1 MKLKFILFFLLN
13 SIIFS
18 CNNQY
23 NELEDGVYAE
33 INTSLGTMLIQLNY
47 KETPVTVANFI
58 ALSKGTHPDVKQ
70 DFKEKKFYNGLIFH
84 RVMDKFMIQGGCPL
98 GNGSGNPGYTFD
110 DEINPNLKHD
120 KPGILSMANSGPAT
134 NGSQFFITEVP
145 TPWLDGKHT
154 VFGQVISG
162 IEIQDKISNVKTA
175 IANRPEN
182 DVIINSVNIIKIG
195 ESANN
200 FDEVS
205 VWINEEPKMEKRR
218 IEIEKAKREELTKQL
233 EKLSKGYT
241 TTTSGLKYKI
251 LVSTKN
257 KKAVNGNNVK
267 VHYTGK
273 LMDGN
278 IFDSSLKRNL
288 PFEFKIGEGRVIRGW
303 EEALQILRVGE
314 KASFIIPSNLAYGP
328 RGAGGVIPPNATLIF
343 EIELLE
349 ITN

>member
-13 SIIFS
+13 SILFS

-23 NELEDGVYAE
+23 SELEEGVYAE
-33 INTSLGTMLIQLNY
+33 INTSLGKMLIQLNY

-58 ALSKGTHPDVKQ
+58 ALSKGTHPDVKKE
-70 DFKEKKFYNGLIFH
+70 FKEKKFYNGLIFH

-110 DEINPNLKHD
+110 DEIDPNLKHD
-120 KPGILSMANSGPAT
+120 KAGILSMANSGPAT

-182 DVIINSVNIIKIG
+182 DVIINSINIIKIG

-205 VWINEEPKMEKRR
+205 VWINEEPKLQKRR
-218 IEIEKAKREELTKQL
+218 IEIEKSKREELTKQL
-233 EKLSKGYT
+233 ERLSKGYT
-241 TTTSGLKYKI
+241 TTASGLKYKI

-278 IFDSSLKRNL
+278 IFDSSLRRNL
-288 PFEFKIGEGRVIRGW
+288 PFEFKIGEGRVIKGW
-303 EEALQILRVGE
+303 EEALKILRVGE
-314 KASFIIPSNLAYGP
+314 KASFIIPSDLAYGA

>member
-205 VWINEEPKMEKRR
+205 VWINEEPKLEKRR

-278 IFDSSLKRNL
+278 IFDSSIRRNL

-328 RGAGGVIPPNATLIF
+328 RGAGGVIPPDATLIF

>member
-13 SIIFS
+13 SILFS

-33 INTSLGTMLIQLNY
+33 INTSLGKMLIQLNY

-175 IANRPEN
+175 IAHRPEN
-182 DVIINSVNIIKIG
+182 DVIINSINIIKIG

-205 VWINEEPKMEKRR
+205 VWINEEPNLQKRR
-218 IEIEKAKREELTKQL
+218 IEIEKTKKEALTKQL

-241 TTTSGLKYKI
+241 TTASGLKYKI

-278 IFDSSLKRNL
+278 IFDSSLRRNL
-288 PFEFKIGEGRVIRGW
+288 PFEFKIGEGRVIKGW
-303 EEALQILRVGE
+303 EEALQILRLGE

>member
-13 SIIFS
+13 SILFS

-33 INTSLGTMLIQLNY
+33 INTSLGKMLIQLNY

-120 KPGILSMANSGPAT
+120 KPGILSMSNSGPAT

-182 DVIINSVNIIKIG
+182 DVIINSINIIKIG

-205 VWINEEPKMEKRR
+205 VWINEEPKLQKRR
-218 IEIEKAKREELTKQL
+218 IEREKSKMEELTKQL

-241 TTTSGLKYKI
+241 TTASGLKYKI

-278 IFDSSLKRNL
+278 IFDSSLRRNL
-288 PFEFKIGEGRVIRGW
+288 PFEFKIGEGRVIKGW

>member
-33 INTSLGTMLIQLNY
+33 INTSLGKMLIQLNY

-120 KPGILSMANSGPAT
+120 KAGILSMANSGPAT

-205 VWINEEPKMEKRR
+205 VWINEEPKLEKRR

-241 TTTSGLKYKI
+241 TTNSGLKYKI

-278 IFDSSLKRNL
+278 IFDSSLRRNL
-288 PFEFKIGEGRVIRGW
+288 PFEFKIGEGRVIKGW
-303 EEALQILRVGE
+303 EEALKILRVGE

>member
-84 RVMDKFMIQGGCPL
+84 RVMDKFMIQGGCPI

-120 KPGILSMANSGPAT
+120 KAGILSMANSGPAT

-182 DVIINSVNIIKIG
+182 DVIINSINIIKIG

-205 VWINEEPKMEKRR
+205 VWINEEPKLEKRR
-218 IEIEKAKREELTKQL
+218 IEIEKAKREELNKQL
-233 EKLSKGYT
+233 ENLSKGYT
-241 TTTSGLKYKI
+241 TTNSGLKYKI

-278 IFDSSLKRNL
+278 IFDSSLRRNL
-288 PFEFKIGEGRVIRGW
+288 PFEFKIGEGRVIKGW
-303 EEALQILRVGE
+303 EEALKILRVGE
-314 KASFIIPSNLAYGP
+314 KASFIIPSDLAYGA

>member
-33 INTSLGTMLIQLNY
+33 INPSLGTILIQLNY

-120 KPGILSMANSGPAT
+120 KAGILSMANSGPAT

-205 VWINEEPKMEKRR
+205 VWINEEPKLEKRR

-241 TTTSGLKYKI
+241 TTNSGLKYKI

-278 IFDSSLKRNL
+278 IFDSSLRRNL
-288 PFEFKIGEGRVIRGW
+288 PFEFKIGEGRVIKGW
-303 EEALQILRVGE
+303 EEALKILRVGE

>member
-33 INTSLGTMLIQLNY
+33 INTSLGKMLIQLNY

-70 DFKEKKFYNGLIFH
+70 EFKEKKFYNGLIFH

-182 DVIINSVNIIKIG
+182 DVIINSINIIKIG

-205 VWINEEPKMEKRR
+205 VWINEEPKLQKRR
-218 IEIEKAKREELTKQL
+218 IEIEKSKREELNKQL

-241 TTTSGLKYKI
+241 TTASGLKYKI

-273 LMDGN
+273 LLDGN
-278 IFDSSLKRNL
+278 IFDSSLRRNL
-288 PFEFKIGEGRVIRGW
+288 PFEFKIGEGRVIKGW

>member
-84 RVMDKFMIQGGCPL
+84 RVMDKFMIQVGCPL

-205 VWINEEPKMEKRR
+205 VWINEEPKLEKRR

-278 IFDSSLKRNL
+278 IFDSSIRRNL

-328 RGAGGVIPPNATLIF
+328 RGAGGVIPPDATLIF

>member
-205 VWINEEPKMEKRR
+205 VWINEEPKLEKRR

-278 IFDSSLKRNL
+278 IFDSSLRRNL

>member
-18 CNNQY
+18 CNNQF

-134 NGSQFFITEVP
+134 NGSQFFTTEVP

-182 DVIINSVNIIKIG
+182 DVIINSVKIIKIG

-205 VWINEEPKMEKRR
+205 VWINEEPKLEKRR

-241 TTTSGLKYKI
+241 STTSGLKYKI

-278 IFDSSLKRNL
+278 IFDSSIRRNL

-328 RGAGGVIPPNATLIF
+328 RGAGGVIPPDATLIF

>member
-120 KPGILSMANSGPAT
+120 KAGILSMANSGPAT

-205 VWINEEPKMEKRR
+205 VWINEEPKLENRR

-233 EKLSKGYT
+233 DKLSKGYT
-241 TTTSGLKYKI
+241 TTNSGLKYKI

-278 IFDSSLKRNL
+278 IFDSSLRRNL